1 VQIVERSVPST
12 IRGTY
17 RTPNH
22 YRSGFC
28 LSFLSE
34 TANNEYGN
42 TIPQLG
48 RVDGFRMLAGYFVFY
63 KECKFPLCG
72 LMYGGKKRNVWCS

>member
-1 VQIVERSVPST
+1 MQIVERSVPST
-12 IRGTY
+12 IRDTY
-17 RTPNH
+17 RILNH

-28 LSFLSE
+28 FSSLPE

-48 RVDGFRMLAGYFVFY
+48 RVDGFRKLAGYFVFY
-63 KECKFPLCG
+63 EQYKFPLCR
-72 LMYGGKKRNVWCS
+72 LQHGGKKRIS